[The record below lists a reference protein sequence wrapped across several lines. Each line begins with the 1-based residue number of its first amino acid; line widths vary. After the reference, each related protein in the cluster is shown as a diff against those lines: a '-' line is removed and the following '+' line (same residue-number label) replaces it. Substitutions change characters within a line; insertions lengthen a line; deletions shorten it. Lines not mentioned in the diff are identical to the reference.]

1 MTMTSMRLERD
12 FITRRARQGRIR
24 QPPKIKNTMLMRD
37 LNPWKVENHLPNKF
51 LTVACKLDDAV

>member
-1 MTMTSMRLERD
+1 MRLERD
-12 FITRRARQGRIR
+12 YITRRARQGRIR